1 MSNINDVIRRTSAL
15 VDTSG
20 RYPAPAIQ
28 TQAIMAV
35 GGGIYPVGDGS
46 SGSNTEENIFIGRIS
61 LGIIAAMVVGAV
73 LFYIW
78 TNEIQGGG

>member
-1 MSNINDVIRRTSAL
+1 MGNINDVIRRTSTL
-15 VDTSG
+15 IDTSG

-28 TQAIMAV
+28 TQAIMSV
-35 GGGIYPVGDGS
+35 GGGVYPQGDAS
-46 SGSNTEENIFIGRIS
+46 SGADTEENVFTGRIS
-61 LGIIAAMVVGAV
+61 LGIIAAMVAGAL

>member
-1 MSNINDVIRRTSAL
+1 MANLNDIIRRTSGY
-15 VDTSG
+15 VDSSG

-28 TQAIMAV
+28 TQVIAAV
-35 GGGIYPVGDGS
+35 GGGVYPQG
-46 SGSNTEENIFIGRIS
+46 SGSNSADTQENVFVGRIS
-61 LGIIAAMVVGAV
+61 LSIIAAMVAGAV